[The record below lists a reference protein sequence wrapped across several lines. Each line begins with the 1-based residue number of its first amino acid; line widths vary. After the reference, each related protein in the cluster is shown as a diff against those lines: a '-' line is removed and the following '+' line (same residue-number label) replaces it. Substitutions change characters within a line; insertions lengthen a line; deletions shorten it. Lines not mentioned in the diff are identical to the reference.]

1 MGRNRVVFV
10 QPSAERPRSA
20 DGSLYGRSVSGH
32 GEPGCIRR
40 SDGDKDRLDPTA
52 LWKDAGGAMH
62 NSMDEDYGVHTIAG
76 LKRIDGPETVYIVE
90 AYMLAAYI
98 RDKNQLS

>member
-1 MGRNRVVFV
+1 
-10 QPSAERPRSA
+10 
-20 DGSLYGRSVSGH
+20 
-32 GEPGCIRR
+32 
-40 SDGDKDRLDPTA
+40 
-52 LWKDAGGAMH
+52 MH

-90 AYMLAAYI
+90 AYMSAAYI